1 VRSYFHRQAH
11 LFIKFFGVFMLF
23 HPGQRWISDGESDQG
38 LGTVMMVEARFVTI
52 LYTATGDS
60 RKYAIKDAPL
70 TRIKFNVGDSIPS
83 HEGWQLTVESISE
96 ANGLLT
102 YHGKR
107 KDNNEQCALKEVM
120 IDHFIKFNNPHD
132 RLMNG
137 QTDRLDW
144 FRLRR
149 DCLKHQYI
157 QQQSPLTGLTGG
169 RVSLIPHQLYIAE
182 EVGQRFAPRV
192 LLADEVGLGKTIE
205 AGLIIHQQ
213 LVTGRAQRV
222 LIIVP
227 EPLMHQWLVEMLRR
241 FNLHFSI
248 FDNDRCIESASDDE
262 QNPFSSEQLVLVN
275 LDFIS
280 NNPQWYD
287 ALLAESWDL
296 MVVDEAHHL
305 AWQPDNVSNE
315 YQCVEQLAEKIPGVL
330 LLTATPDQLGHEGHF
345 ARLKLLDAD
354 RFFDYQSFVDEESN
368 YQQVADTANTIIAGD
383 VLDPEQQATL
393 TQLLKESDISELLRE
408 FNQTVI
414 TEQKNKQTNE
424 QGNDEKN
431 AAGQQLLKQL
441 LDRHGTGRILFRN
454 SRNTIKGFPA
464 RQLHATPLALPELY
478 QAQIN
483 DFINS
488 DDSEVLAQSKRAKYL
503 FTPEIMFSLDSH
515 SCHWTDIDP
524 RVDYLITLLQSLNDN
539 ATENECNSKEK
550 LLVICAHAQTAID
563 LEMALRVKQGIRA
576 AVFHEGLSIFDRD
589 KAAAYFAQEEDSAQV
604 LLCSEIG
611 SEGRNFQFAHHL
623 MLFDL
628 PANPDL
634 LEQRIGRLDRIGQK
648 QIINLHVPYFEDS
661 AQALL
666 FNWYQQSLNAFEHT
680 CITGRAVFEC
690 YGNNLMSLVL
700 QGQDSGDLAQQLISD
715 SRKKHLTIKAELESG
730 RDKLLE
736 IHSSGQGRAQALVK
750 EIAQQDQQIQL
761 PQFMFQVFDVFGI
774 SQDDKADF
782 AIALN
787 PSEHMLSATFPCLP
801 EDGTTITFNRDS
813 ALACENY
820 QLLTWDH
827 PMVRESMEL
836 ILTDEIGNASIG
848 LLKNPALPVGTF
860 FLECLYTLAAM
871 APSKLQL
878 GRYLPTTPVRVLVD
892 AKGNDL
898 ENKISEQV
906 LDSQVVPVKKQMAL
920 QLTKA
925 LSAQIAP
932 LVGKAEH
939 HAQNKIS
946 VIQSKAL
953 TNMVS
958 NLSDE
963 QQRLIALAAIN
974 PSVRQ
979 EEIDFIALQQQ
990 ELTHYI
996 NNAQL
1001 KFEAVRLIV
1010 VSH

>member
-1 VRSYFHRQAH
+1 
-11 LFIKFFGVFMLF
+11 MLF
-23 HPGQRWISDGESDQG
+23 HPGQRWISDGESEQG
-38 LGTVMMVEARFVTI
+38 LGTVMMVETRFVTI
-52 LYTATGDS
+52 LFTATGDS
-60 RKYAIKDAPL
+60 RKYAIKEAPL
-70 TRIKFNVGDSIPS
+70 TRIKFTNGDKIPS
-83 HEGWQLTVESISE
+83 HEGWHLIVETVKEE
-96 ANGLLT
+96 NNLLT
-102 YHGKR
+102 YLGTRQDTGK
-107 KDNNEQCALKEVM
+107 QASLKEVL

-149 DCLKHQYI
+149 DCLKHQYN
-157 QQQSPLTGLTGG
+157 QQQSSLTGLTGG

-248 FDNDRCIESASDDE
+248 FDNDRCVESANEDE
-262 QNPFSSEQLVLVN
+262 HNNPFSSEQLVLVN

-280 NNPQWYD
+280 KNPQWHD

-305 AWQPDNVSNE
+305 AWQVDNVSIE
-315 YQCVEQLAEKIPGVL
+315 YQCVEQLAQNIPGVL

-354 RFFDYQSFVDEESN
+354 RFFDYQKFVEEESN
-368 YQQVADTANTIIAGD
+368 YQQVADAANAIIAGD
-383 VLDPEQQATL
+383 ILNKIQQQTL
-393 TQLLKESDISELLRE
+393 SDLLKESDVSILISD
-408 FNQTVI
+408 FNRDAMADDSSVPEGEI
-414 TEQKNKQTNE
+414 HSN
-424 QGNDEKN
+424 
-431 AAGQQLLKQL
+431 AGQQLLDQL

-454 SRNTIKGFPA
+454 SRNTIKGFPT
-464 RQLHATPLALPELY
+464 RVLHATPLALPELY
-478 QAQIN
+478 QAQISN
-483 DFINS
+483 FINS
-488 DDSEVLAQSKRAKYL
+488 DEVEKLTQSKRAKDL
-503 FTPEIMFSLDSH
+503 FTPEILFALDTH
-515 SCHWTDIDP
+515 SSHWTDIDP
-524 RVDYLITLLQSLNDN
+524 RVDYLISLLQSLNDN
-539 ATENECNSKEK
+539 IDNNGKGSKEK

-563 LEMALRVKQGIRA
+563 LEKALRVKAGIRA

-589 KAAAYFAQEEDSAQV
+589 KAAAYFAQGEDSAQI

-623 MLFDL
+623 VLFDL
-628 PANPDL
+628 PTNPDL

-648 QIINLHVPYFEDS
+648 QTINLHVPYFENS
-661 AQALL
+661 AQHLL
-666 FNWYQQSLNAFEHT
+666 FNWYQKSLNAFAHT
-680 CITGRAVFEC
+680 CITGRAVFENF
-690 YGNNLMSLVL
+690 GETLMLLIL
-700 QGQDSGDLAQQLISD
+700 QGQESSNQAEQFIENCHQ
-715 SRKKHLTIKAELESG
+715 KHLEIKANLESG

-736 IHSSGQGRAQALVK
+736 IHSSGQGRSQALVEK
-750 EIAQQDQQIQL
+750 IREQDQQIHL
-761 PQFMFQVFDVFGI
+761 PQFMFQLFDVFGI
-774 SQDDKADF
+774 AQDDKADF

-787 PSEHMLSATFPCLP
+787 QSEHMLAAAFPYLP
-801 EDGTTITFNRDS
+801 EDGTTITFDRDS
-813 ALACENY
+813 ALACEDY

-836 ILTDEIGNASIG
+836 VLSDEIGNASIG

-860 FLECLYTLAAM
+860 FLECLYTLEAM
-871 APSKLQL
+871 APNKLQL
-878 GRYLPTTPVRVLVD
+878 GRYLPTTPVRVLID
-892 AKGNDL
+892 ANGNDL
-898 ENKISEQV
+898 DSKINEKV
-906 LDSQVVPVKKQMAL
+906 LDAQLVPVKKQIAL

-925 LSAQIAP
+925 LSPQVAP
-932 LVGKAEH
+932 LVAKAEK
-939 HAQNKIS
+939 HANSKIS
-946 VIQSKAL
+946 AIQQCAL
-953 TNMVS
+953 VGMQQS
-958 NLSDE
+958 LQAE
-963 QQRLIALAAIN
+963 EQRLIALAAIN

-979 EEIDFIALQQQ
+979 EEIDFITLQQQ

-996 NNAQL
+996 EHAQL
-1001 KFEAVRLIV
+1001 KFEAIRLIV
-1010 VSH
+1010 VTH